1 MDRTI
6 VLCCT
11 IVVLVLTLVLW
22 IKKSRQAVRENN
34 NRDAVTKRKRIFK
47 FYGSA
52 ADLLVCYCILIL
64 CFDCP
69 AAGVAAMVVS
79 EMLLLWKAMTI
90 S

>member
-1 MDRTI
+1 MDRAI

-11 IVVLVLTLVLW
+11 IVVLVVTVVLW
-22 IKKSRQAVRENN
+22 IKQSRQAVRKNN
-34 NRDAVTKRKRIFK
+34 NRDVATKRKRMFK

-52 ADLLVCYCILIL
+52 IALLVCYCILIL

-69 AAGVAAMVVS
+69 TSGVAVMVVS

-90 S
+90 